1 MMRFLLVC
9 EGSSDTALLPHI
21 QRLLTRYGYPDSP
34 GEAWSDGRRLVDKVR
49 NGLQRLGQFDLLF
62 VHRDADNAGASPRYD
77 EIGSAIQEAEYRGP
91 WVGMVPVRMTEA
103 WILLDEA
110 AIRSAV
116 RKPHGRTP
124 LALPTPRESERMAD
138 PKTMLETVLLDV
150 SETRGR
156 RRREIREDLPNLRRQ
171 LLRNLPVGGP
181 LEELESWSK
190 FRDDTVAALR
200 SLEPIP

>member
-1 MMRFLLVC
+1 MRFLLVC
-9 EGSSDTALLPHI
+9 EGSLDTALLPHI

-62 VHRDADNAGASPRYD
+62 VHRDADNAGANPRYY
-77 EIGSAIQEAEYRGP
+77 EIENAIQEAEYRGP
-91 WVGMVPVRMTEA
+91 WVAIVPVRMTEA

-110 AIRSAV
+110 AIRRVV
-116 RKPHGRTP
+116 RRPDGRTP
-124 LALPTPRESERMAD
+124 LALPTSRESERMAD
-138 PKTMLETVLLDV
+138 PKTILETVLLDA

-156 RRREIREDLPNLRRQ
+156 RRREIREDILNLSRQ

-181 LEELESWSK
+181 LGDLESWSR
-190 FRDDTVAALR
+190 FRDDTVAALQ
-200 SLEPIP
+200 SLAPIP

>member
-1 MMRFLLVC
+1 MRFLLVC

-62 VHRDADNAGASPRYD
+62 VHRDADNAGANPRYH
-77 EIGSAIQEAEYRGP
+77 EIENAIQEAEYRGP
-91 WVGMVPVRMTEA
+91 WVAIVPVRMTEA

-110 AIRSAV
+110 AIRRVV
-116 RKPHGRTP
+116 RRPDGRTL

-138 PKTMLETVLLDV
+138 PKTILETVLLDA

-181 LEELESWSK
+181 LEQLASWSR
-190 FRDDTVAALR
+190 FRDDAVAALQI
-200 SLEPIP
+200 LEPIP

>member
-1 MMRFLLVC
+1 MRFLLVC

-62 VHRDADNAGASPRYD
+62 VHRDADNAGANPRYH
-77 EIGSAIQEAEYRGP
+77 EIENAIQEAEYRGP
-91 WVGMVPVRMTEA
+91 WVAIVPVRMTEA

-110 AIRSAV
+110 AIRRVV
-116 RKPHGRTP
+116 RRPDGRTP

-138 PKTMLETVLLDV
+138 PKTILETVLLDA

-181 LEELESWSK
+181 LEQLASWSR
-190 FRDDTVAALR
+190 FRDDAVAALQI
-200 SLEPIP
+200 LEPIP

>member
-1 MMRFLLVC
+1 MRFLLVC
-9 EGSSDTALLPHI
+9 EGSSDAALLPHI
-21 QRLLTRYGYPDSP
+21 QRLLTQYGYPDSL

-62 VHRDADNAGASPRYD
+62 VHRDTDNAGANSRYQ
-77 EIGSAIQEAEYRGP
+77 EIESAIQEAEYRGP
-91 WVGMVPVRMTEA
+91 WVAIVPVRMTEA

-116 RKPHGRTP
+116 RKPDGRTP
-124 LALPTPRESERMAD
+124 LALPTPREAERRAD
-138 PKTMLETVLLDV
+138 PKTMLETVLLDA

-181 LEELESWSK
+181 LEQLESWSR
-190 FRDDTVAALR
+190 FRDDTVAALQ

>member
-1 MMRFLLVC
+1 MRFLLVC

-62 VHRDADNAGASPRYD
+62 VHRDADNAGANPRYH
-77 EIGSAIQEAEYRGP
+77 EIENAIQEAEYRGP
-91 WVGMVPVRMTEA
+91 WVAIVPVRMTEA

-110 AIRSAV
+110 AIRRVV
-116 RKPHGRTP
+116 RRPDGRTP
-124 LALPTPRESERMAD
+124 LALPTPREAERRAD
-138 PKTMLETVLLDV
+138 PKTILETVLLDA

-181 LEELESWSK
+181 LEQLASWSR
-190 FRDDTVAALR
+190 FRDDAVAALQI
-200 SLEPIP
+200 LEPIP